1 MATSQDRNL
10 MLSVKNFGPIYSADV
25 ELRPL
30 TVFVGPS
37 NTGKSYLAI
46 LIYALHK
53 FFNAPKT
60 MSLSFFHRRKSLLD
74 NLDIS
79 KKDMMSLLDRLKQ
92 IASQMKIDEL
102 TQNFPLPDKIASPI
116 RTLYSNALPGDD
128 LADEIMRCFGIEETR
143 KLIRHGS
150 KESAKVALL
159 SKTSGSSE
167 NEDNYNALYRFAIEK
182 GTLIASISDSTPLQI
197 GRDAV
202 KVYIELASEI
212 EMRFGRE
219 SLDNDEKK
227 FLAGMIIF
235 VKTLIEDVFEKTV
248 SHFAGPM
255 SQSAYYLP
263 ADRAGV
269 MHAHKVVVGSLIQSA
284 SRAGL
289 RPERALPELSGVL
302 ADFIEQLLDL
312 GDLASKQK
320 RLNRNLAQR
329 LENEILSGA
338 IRIESSATGYP
349 VFSYHPIGWKEDMPL
364 MNTSSMVSELA
375 PVVLYLRHAVS
386 PGEVLIIE
394 EPESHLHPGMQVAF
408 IRHLAAAVRSG
419 IRIIIT
425 THSEWVLE
433 ELANLVRL
441 SELSESDRKGIS
453 GADYALSPDQI
464 GTWLFESKKRPRGSI
479 VKEIPLDV
487 DYGGF
492 RSDYDDVAIRTHND
506 WATIGNRIVER
517 EHE

>member
-10 MLSVKNFGPIYSADV
+10 TLKVKDFGPIYSAEV

-53 FFNAPKT
+53 FFNSHKREKPSYFYHSSYSSSS
-60 MSLSFFHRRKSLLD
+60 SLINESV
-74 NLDIS
+74 IS
-79 KKDMMSLLDRLKQ
+79 EKNIMHL
-92 IASQMKIDEL
+92 IDEADKIVSQVNGDSLIPL
-102 TQNFPLPDKIASPI
+102 TDEITSLIRALFSNFLPD
-116 RTLYSNALPGDD
+116 DD
-128 LADEIMRCFGIEETR
+128 LAGEIMRCFGIDETR
-143 KLIRHGS
+143 RLIRHGS
-150 KESAKVALL
+150 KKSTEVALS
-159 SKTSGSSE
+159 SKMSDLPE
-167 NEDNYNALYRFAIEK
+167 AAYNYNELYKFAIKKESFTATIPNTAPLQTGKDAIEK
-182 GTLIASISDSTPLQI
+182 YIQATFEIKMGSGQKRAHNKERNYFVTELIDGLSEIIASYFANPISQP
-197 GRDAV
+197 A
-202 KVYIELASEI
+202 
-212 EMRFGRE
+212 
-219 SLDNDEKK
+219 
-227 FLAGMIIF
+227 
-235 VKTLIEDVFEKTV
+235 
-248 SHFAGPM
+248 H
-255 SQSAYYLP
+255 YLP
-263 ADRAGV
+263 ADRTGV
-269 MHAHKVVVGSLIQSA
+269 MHAHKVVVGSLVQGA

-289 RPERALPELSGVL
+289 YPTRALPVLSGVV
-302 ADFIEQLLDL
+302 ADFIEQLLEL
-312 GDLASKQK
+312 GDLSSGGK
-320 RLNRNLAQR
+320 RLNENLTQR
-329 LENEILSGA
+329 LEKEILRGA
-338 IRIESSATGYP
+338 IRIENSVTGYP
-349 VFSYHPIGWKEDMPL
+349 VFSYQPTGWKEDMQL

-375 PVVLYLRHAVS
+375 PVVLYLRHVVS

-394 EPESHLHPGMQVAF
+394 EPESHLHPGMQVEF

-441 SELSESDRKGIS
+441 SELSESDRNGIG
-453 GADYALSPDQI
+453 GADYALSPDQV
-464 GTWLFESKKRPRGSI
+464 GTWLFEPKKRPRGSI

-492 RSDYDDVAIRTHND
+492 RSDYDDVAIGTHND

>member
-10 MLSVKNFGPIYSADV
+10 MLSVKDFGPIYSAEV

-53 FFNAPKT
+53 FF
-60 MSLSFFHRRKSLLD
+60 SSRRTTRRPYFSSRRGLLYE
-74 NLDIS
+74 LEIS
-79 KKDMMSLLDRLKQ
+79 EEHIARLIDGADQ
-92 IASQMKIDEL
+92 IVSQMKIKGSSED
-102 TQNFPLPDKIASPI
+102 FPVPDAIASLI
-116 RTLYSNALPGDD
+116 RPMLSDVLLGDD
-128 LADEIMRCFGIEETR
+128 LAPEIMRCFGIDETR
-143 KLIRHGS
+143 KLIRHAN

-159 SKTSGSSE
+159 SKTPGSSE
-167 NEDNYNALYRFAIEK
+167 ARYNNSSLYKFNITKKAF
-182 GTLIASISDSTPLQI
+182 IASIPDTAPLQI
-197 GRDAV
+197 GKDAIEE
-202 KVYIELASEI
+202 YIQITSRRKNFEPKWPGSRER
-212 EMRFGRE
+212 RFFAATA
-219 SLDNDEKK
+219 LIDNL
-227 FLAGMIIF
+227 FGN
-235 VKTLIEDVFEKTV
+235 VV
-248 SHFAGPM
+248 SYFANPM
-255 SQSAYYLP
+255 SRPAYYLP

-269 MHAHKVVVGSLIQSA
+269 MHAHKVVVGSLLQSA

-312 GDLASKQK
+312 GDLAREKK

-329 LENEILSGA
+329 LENEILSGS
-338 IRIESSATGYP
+338 IRAENSETGYP
-349 VFSYHPIGWKEDMPL
+349 LFFYQPTGWKEDIPL

-375 PVVLYLRHAVS
+375 PIVLYLRHVVS

-441 SELSESDRKGIS
+441 SDLPESRRKGIG
-453 GADYALSPDQI
+453 GADYALSSDQV
-464 GTWLFESKKRPRGSI
+464 GTWLFEPKKRPRGSV

-492 RSDYDDVAIRTHND
+492 RSDYDDIAIGTHND
-506 WATIGNRIVER
+506 WATIGNRIMER

>member
-10 MLSVKNFGPIYSADV
+10 TLKVKDFGPIYSAEV

-46 LIYALHK
+46 LIYAMYK
-53 FFNAPKT
+53 FFNNHKREDHAVD
-60 MSLSFFHRRKSLLD
+60 FFRSPSLLD
-74 NLDIS
+74 EMEISDKDITPLI
-79 KKDMMSLLDRLKQ
+79 DGADE
-92 IASQMKIDEL
+92 IVSQVKGDSPI
-102 TQNFPLPDKIASPI
+102 PLPDEIASLI
-116 RTLYSNALPGDD
+116 RPVFSNFLPADN
-128 LADEIMRCFGIEETR
+128 LAGEIMRCFGIDETR
-143 KLIRHGS
+143 RLIRHGS
-150 KESAKVALL
+150 KKSTAVTLF
-159 SKTSGSSE
+159 SKASGSL
-167 NEDNYNALYRFAIEK
+167 DARYNNSSLYKFNITK
-182 GTLIASISDSTPLQI
+182 GSFTASIPDTAPLQI
-197 GRDAV
+197 EKDAIEE
-202 KVYIELASEI
+202 YIRSKSKLQQHKSSLSEI
-212 EMRFGRE
+212 NDLIALGKRGIDSQFLGAIVSYFF
-219 SLDNDEKK
+219 SL
-227 FLAGMIIF
+227 
-235 VKTLIEDVFEKTV
+235 V
-248 SHFAGPM
+248 SHP
-255 SQSAYYLP
+255 AYYLP

-284 SRAGL
+284 SRAGI

-302 ADFIEQLLDL
+302 ADFIEQLLKL
-312 GDLASKQK
+312 GDLSII
-320 RLNRNLAQR
+320 RERMNENLTQR
-329 LENEILSGA
+329 LEKEILSGS
-338 IRIESSATGYP
+338 IRIENSSTGYP
-349 VFSYHPIGWKEDMPL
+349 VFSYQPTDWKEDIPL
-364 MNTSSMVSELA
+364 TNTSSMVSELA
-375 PVVLYLRHAVS
+375 PVILYLRHIVS

-394 EPESHLHPGMQVAF
+394 EPESHLHPGMQVEF

-441 SELSESDRKGIS
+441 SELSESDRNGIG
-453 GADYALSPDQI
+453 GADYALSPDQV
-464 GTWLFESKKRPRGSI
+464 GTWLFEPKKRPRGSI

-492 RSDYDDVAIRTHND
+492 RSDYDDVAIGTHND

>member
-1 MATSQDRNL
+1 MATSKNKNL
-10 MLSVKNFGPIYSADV
+10 TLSVKDFGPIYSAEV

-53 FFNAPKT
+53 FFNSPRT
-60 MSLSFFHRRKSLLD
+60 MSLSLFHGRKSLLD
-74 NLDIS
+74 NLEIS
-79 KKDMMSLLDRLKQ
+79 EKDMTSLLDGLKQ
-92 IASQMKIDEL
+92 IDSQMKIDRL
-102 TQNFPLPDKIASPI
+102 TQNFPLSDEIASLI
-116 RTLYSNALPGDD
+116 RTLYSNVLPSDD
-128 LADEIMRCFGIEETR
+128 LADEIMRCFGIDEIR
-143 KLIRHGS
+143 RLIRQGS
-150 KESAKVALL
+150 QESAKVALI
-159 SKTSGSSE
+159 SETPSSPE
-167 NEDNYNALYRFAIEK
+167 TEDNYNSLYRFTIEK
-182 GTLIASISDSTPLQI
+182 ETFSTSISDSTPLQI

-202 KVYIELASEI
+202 EVYIQLASEI

-219 SLDNDEKK
+219 SPDNDKK
-227 FLAGMIIF
+227 EFWAGMLMFAKI
-235 VKTLIEDVFEKTV
+235 LIEEMFEKTV
-248 SHFAGPM
+248 SSFANPM
-255 SQSAYYLP
+255 SQPAYYLP
-263 ADRAGV
+263 ADRTGV

-302 ADFIEQLLDL
+302 ADFLEQLIQL
-312 GDLASKQK
+312 GDFPSRRQNS
-320 RLNRNLAQR
+320 NRNLTQS
-329 LENEILSGA
+329 LEKEILSGS
-338 IRIESSATGYP
+338 IRIKSSETKYP
-349 VFSYHPIGWKEDMPL
+349 LFFYRPTGWKEDLPL

-394 EPESHLHPGMQVAF
+394 EPESHLHPGMQVEF

-441 SELSESDRKGIS
+441 SELSESDRKGIG
-453 GADYALSPDQI
+453 GADYALSPDQV
-464 GTWLFESKKRPRGSI
+464 GTWLFEPKKRPRGSI

-492 RSDYDDVAIRTHND
+492 RSDYDDIAIGTHND
-506 WATIGNRIVER
+506 WATISNRIE
-517 EHE
+517 ES

>member
-1 MATSQDRNL
+1 MATSQDKNL
-10 MLSVKNFGPIYSADV
+10 MLSVKNFGPIYSAEI

-53 FFNAPKT
+53 FFNSPRT
-60 MSLSFFHRRKSLLD
+60 MSLSLFHHRKSLLD
-74 NLDIS
+74 NLEIS
-79 KKDMMSLLDRLKQ
+79 EKDMTRMLDGLKQ
-92 IASQMKIDEL
+92 IASQMKIDRL
-102 TQNFPLPDKIASPI
+102 TQNFSLPDEIASLI
-116 RTLYSNALPGDD
+116 RTLYSNVLPGDD
-128 LADEIMRCFGIEETR
+128 LADEIMRCFGIDETR
-143 KLIRHGS
+143 RLIRHGS
-150 KESAKVALL
+150 QESAKVALI
-159 SKTSGSSE
+159 SKTPSSPE
-167 NEDNYNALYRFAIEK
+167 TEDNYNLLYRFAIEK
-182 GTLIASISDSTPLQI
+182 ETFSASVSDSTPLQI

-202 KVYIELASEI
+202 EVYIQIASEI

-219 SLDNDEKK
+219 SPDNDKKK
-227 FLAGMIIF
+227 FWAGMLIF
-235 VKTLIEDVFEKTV
+235 AKILIEDLFEKTV
-248 SHFAGPM
+248 SSSADPM
-255 SQSAYYLP
+255 SQPAYYLP
-263 ADRAGV
+263 ADRTGV

-302 ADFIEQLLDL
+302 ADFLEQLIQL
-312 GDLASKQK
+312 GDFPSRRQNS
-320 RLNRNLAQR
+320 NRNLTQR
-329 LENEILSGA
+329 LEKEILSGS
-338 IRIESSATGYP
+338 IRIKSSETKYP
-349 VFSYHPIGWKEDMPL
+349 LFFYRPTGWKEDLPL

-375 PVVLYLRHAVS
+375 PVVLYLRHVVS

-419 IRIIIT
+419 IRVIIT

-441 SELSESDRKGIS
+441 SDLPESRRKGVG
-453 GADYALSPDQI
+453 GADYALSPDQV
-464 GTWLFESKKRPRGSI
+464 GTWLFEPKKRPRGSI
-479 VKEIPLDV
+479 VKEMPLDV

-492 RSDYDDVAIRTHND
+492 RSDYDDIAIGTHND
-506 WATIGNRIVER
+506 WAIISNRIEKS
-517 EHE
+517 